1 VAHAAPHAVMLRGL
15 AAGRGQ
21 GPLAPTLVARTE
33 DEFIAAVQAV
43 LAEPAGAQRLADA
56 MAALPR
62 DDAGRLL
69 LYPPVQRVH
78 QLVLVEACCAEPGH
92 PRLDP
97 RRIAS
102 AGMVLRRPQS
112 NAETGPHGAGWM
124 AWQRRGEQA
133 IGWVPLAARG
143 GAHGVGELDEPDAAR
158 RGPLHSSGN
167 AHIDA
172 RLQQLSRQR
181 ALQPLAAMPPSE
193 RTVPLHPLPE
203 ALCAALQRTLL
214 VGYLPVASDEV
225 VAGDEPARGPVGDE
239 DAAALQPHFMHY
251 LRGGG
256 LKPLPRAGEAVD
268 ASWLEEQG
276 GADGGSEDAGAP
288 TAGRWVQALMQLHL
302 EFDLAGSDSAALA
315 LQQAFGAYRV
325 LRLGAAG
332 RQAVSR
338 LSEALTD
345 TWMAELCDAP
355 AEWSP
360 RSWHQ
365 SLQDEARVPPLAAW
379 LAARLYRRW
388 QEADAPLADAALQPL
403 GAWEEAALPVLRTL
417 LVQQPD
423 ADTLA
428 RLAGLDP
435 IAFGA
440 GGAGNAAA
448 LYQAALQQALALH
461 ELRQTQALRC
471 IVRFLGQAAVEPA
484 LPAVA
489 AQIAA
494 LVGDTAEAP
503 TQPGWW
509 APVSDAAALAFARA
523 AAERVRQR
531 EAAMFSGRGKR
542 LSEPGVPLAV
552 RCFVRLKPEAEGC
565 AGALAWSGSSELF
578 TVAPWWQSGPAK
590 PRVVDLPDPFDR
602 AVLRRLR
609 PSVGFAMSGRLGA
622 LMTPARLDKLKDGKK
637 PGDSGPGL
645 GIDWI
650 CGFNIPIITICAFIV
665 LNIFLQLLNI
675 VFWWLPFVKIC
686 LPVPAKKD

>member
-1 VAHAAPHAVMLRGL
+1 
-15 AAGRGQ
+15 
-21 GPLAPTLVARTE
+21 
-33 DEFIAAVQAV
+33 
-43 LAEPAGAQRLADA
+43 
-56 MAALPR
+56 
-62 DDAGRLL
+62 
-69 LYPPVQRVH
+69 
-78 QLVLVEACCAEPGH
+78 
-92 PRLDP
+92 
-97 RRIAS
+97 
-102 AGMVLRRPQS
+102 
-112 NAETGPHGAGWM
+112 M

-143 GAHGVGELDEPDAAR
+143 GTHGVGELDEPDAAR

-167 AHIDA
+167 AHIDF
-172 RLQQLSRQR
+172 RLQQLLRERS
-181 ALQPLAAMPPSE
+181 LQPLAATPPSE

-225 VAGDEPARGPVGDE
+225 VAGDEPARGPVGDD
-239 DAAALQPHFMHY
+239 DAAALQTHFMHY

-256 LKPLPRAGEAVD
+256 LKPMPRAGETVD
-268 ASWLEEQG
+268 ASWLEEPG
-276 GADGGSEDAGAP
+276 SADGVADDDAGAP
-288 TAGRWVQALMQLHL
+288 AAGRWVQTLMQLHL
-302 EFDLAGSDSAALA
+302 EFDLAGSDSAARP
-315 LQQAFGAYRV
+315 LQQAFAAYRV
-325 LRLGAAG
+325 VHLGAAG
-332 RQAVSR
+332 RQAVER
-338 LSEALTD
+338 LAPALAD
-345 TWMAELCDAP
+345 AWVAELCAAP
-355 AEWSP
+355 ADWNAK
-360 RSWHQ
+360 SWQ
-365 SLQDEARVPPLAAW
+365 RSLQDEARVPPLAAW
-379 LAARLYRRW
+379 LATRLYQRW
-388 QEADAPLADAALQPL
+388 QQADAPLADAALLPL
-403 GAWEEAALPVLRTL
+403 HASEEAALPALRAL
-417 LVQQPD
+417 LLQQPD
-423 ADTLA
+423 AGTLA
-428 RLAGLDP
+428 ALTGLDP

-440 GGAGNAAA
+440 GGAGDAAA

-461 ELRQTQALRC
+461 ELRQMQALRC
-471 IVRFLGQAAVEPA
+471 IVRFLGQVAVEPA

-494 LVGDTAEAP
+494 LVADAAEAP
-503 TQPGWW
+503 AQPGWW

-542 LSEPGVPLAV
+542 LAEPGVPQAV

-565 AGALAWSGSSELF
+565 PGALAWSGYSELF

-622 LMTPARLDKLKDGKK
+622 LLSPASLDKLKDGKK
-637 PGDSGPGL
+637 PGDSGAGL

-665 LNIFLQLLNI
+665 LNIFLQLLNL